1 MVRYIYERSF
11 SAMTEEIKVISTAD
25 PHMGQ
30 QRLNDVMLLHIH
42 KKRTDDEIDL
52 QTAVQAFVSVN
63 DERIRYFGNGSA
75 KSA

>member
-1 MVRYIYERSF
+1 
-11 SAMTEEIKVISTAD
+11 
-25 PHMGQ
+25 MGQ

-52 QTAVQAFVSVN
+52 QTVAQAFVSVN